1 MAVILLSVS
10 QISAQQVLP
19 GGTVVTDA
27 SVTRYRDSV
36 RIGLVMDLTDVRVES
51 GRSVVIQPRYVGED
65 GRESAY
71 LPPVEVMGRT
81 RSLYLKR
88 NPEAISMDKVYCRI
102 LKQRKEPQQV
112 AYEVTLP
119 YAEWMNRSRLQV
131 VEDRCGCG
139 KIDQGT
145 LTELLRADLAFR
157 PRLAY
162 VVPQAEPVKTR
173 ELSGRSY
180 LDFRVNRTDIDAEYR
195 KNPVELRRI
204 LASIDT
210 VRNDKDFTITS
221 IGLCGYASPEG
232 SYASNRR
239 LAEGRTEALK
249 KYVQSRYGFADT
261 LFATASVPE
270 NWEGLRQYVA
280 GSSLA
285 DRDGLLA
292 LIDSDRDPDV
302 KERALRSSYPEAYAT
317 LLAECYP
324 GLRRTDYRIDYT
336 VRSFHVDEA
345 KAVFRTRPQNLSLDE
360 MFAVAQT
367 YEPGSDDFKQVFD
380 VAVRM
385 YPDSEV
391 ANLNA
396 ACALLEQGLTE
407 QAQPYLEKAGD
418 SPQAANARGVS
429 LLLQGRY
436 DEALPLLEQ
445 ALQGG
450 IKQAEE
456 NRKILKNEE

>member
-249 KYVQSRYGFADT
+249 KYVQSCYGFADT

>member
-65 GRESAY
+65 GGESAY
-71 LPPVEVMGRT
+71 LPPVEVMGRA

-88 NPEAISMDKVYCRI
+88 NPEAASMDKVYCRI

-119 YAEWMNRSRLQV
+119 YAEWMDRSRLQV

-180 LDFRVNRTDIDAEYR
+180 LDFRVFPGARPFWDPHIHSR
-195 KNPVELRRI
+195 PSRQSGKGRR
-204 LASIDT
+204 
-210 VRNDKDFTITS
+210 
-221 IGLCGYASPEG
+221 
-232 SYASNRR
+232 
-239 LAEGRTEALK
+239 
-249 KYVQSRYGFADT
+249 
-261 LFATASVPE
+261 
-270 NWEGLRQYVA
+270 
-280 GSSLA
+280 
-285 DRDGLLA
+285 
-292 LIDSDRDPDV
+292 
-302 KERALRSSYPEAYAT
+302 
-317 LLAECYP
+317 
-324 GLRRTDYRIDYT
+324 
-336 VRSFHVDEA
+336 
-345 KAVFRTRPQNLSLDE
+345 RPLGN
-360 MFAVAQT
+360 
-367 YEPGSDDFKQVFD
+367 
-380 VAVRM
+380 
-385 YPDSEV
+385 
-391 ANLNA
+391 
-396 ACALLEQGLTE
+396 
-407 QAQPYLEKAGD
+407 EKAP
-418 SPQAANARGVS
+418 SPKSR
-429 LLLQGRY
+429 RCRF
-436 DEALPLLEQ
+436 
-445 ALQGG
+445 GG
-450 IKQAEE
+450 TDPPDT
-456 NRKILKNEE
+456 